1 MSAMADPP
9 NRLSQQQP
17 LLSSPTSSQGR
28 ARWIAFAKRAGILTL
43 FYLLG
48 PVIFIGR
55 LTQLEAGGRAWQADE
70 RWSRVFGS
78 ALLSLLCY
86 LPLLVFASP
95 LAGFWASIF
104 GGLADWLH
112 LPFIRGLGGTAI
124 FLPVPSSMLLRW
136 VLALP
141 LTSWIALLLELLQPH
156 TTWEAKRVLS
166 PDEQAQLTTERAAEE
181 KKRQAAFARSSRAQL
196 TASKRPG
203 ATRGQSRPS
212 TSSAPQSP
220 TPAAK
225 RTTSLWD
232 QIDWSQVPDDHPLKK
247 AALEEAE
254 RQAAARRNAE
264 RTQWVLGQMAS
275 QETATPPA
283 QGTTDASPSPS
294 APAPSYNWDEGE
306 GTVRDS

>member
-1 MSAMADPP
+1 MADPP

-17 LLSSPTSSQGR
+17 LLPSPASSQGR
-28 ARWIAFAKRAGILTL
+28 AWRITFAKWAGILTF

-48 PVIFIGR
+48 PVIFIAR
-55 LTQLEAGGRAWQADE
+55 STQLEAGERAWRAEE
-70 RWSRVFGS
+70 RWSRIYGS

-86 LPLLVFASP
+86 LPVLVFASP

-104 GGLADWLH
+104 GGLAGWLH
-112 LPFIRGLGGTAI
+112 LPFIWGLGGTA
-124 FLPVPSSMLLRW
+124 FWLPVPSSMLLRW

-141 LTSWIALLLELLQPH
+141 LTSWIALLLEALWPH
-156 TTWEAKRVLS
+156 TTWESKRVLS
-166 PDEQAQLTTERAAEE
+166 PDEQAQLATEQAAEE
-181 KKRQAAFARSSRAQL
+181 KKRQATLARRSRAQL

-203 ATRGQSRPS
+203 PTRGQSRPS
-212 TSSAPQSP
+212 TGSATKST

-225 RTTSLWD
+225 HTASLWD

-275 QETATPPA
+275 QETLTPPA
-283 QGTTDASPSPS
+283 KGTMDAEPSPS
-294 APAPSYNWDEGE
+294 TPAPSYNWDEGE